1 MDEVLT
7 KRQKLQD
14 QEGLCFQ
21 GGVTHER
28 RGGEV
33 NLCRVLILCY
43 AHSDNLA
50 FCLSLI

>member
-1 MDEVLT
+1 MLL

-14 QEGLCFQ
+14 QLGLCKK
-21 GGVTHER
+21 GGGTHER
-28 RGGEV
+28 GGV
-33 NLCRVLILCY
+33 KLRRVLIICC